1 MGLHVENLRTASL
14 EPKTPDRPTRCLGS
28 DAGTPPPVENIK
40 GNRLLKVNAS
50 DPQSLKAVKG
60 SPSAQSDVTLDLGF
74 WVADDTIETSHP
86 VEPPVQK
93 KAQPKRSL
101 KPASSKPTTPKSK
114 ASPKKAAK
122 AKATPK
128 KDKVEDNSSDV
139 SSLSASCVEVADS
152 ESDSDLDMAE
162 RLRQRKAALHM
173 EWQDYEGHQHSY
185 GAEAD
190 SLETFTKQG
199 LESKGWRFD
208 GGQWTKPVAP
218 RAPGAMKVMKKPSN
232 RGYVII
238 TRPKTGT
245 SQENKKQTK
254 KDTANSSHAGRNP
267 SVMKT
272 KGNKKQMKKAGSKV
286 AAPSAMK
293 VMKVMKVKKT
303 ALKQKKQEKQKKQG
317 KK

>member
-1 MGLHVENLRTASL
+1 M
-14 EPKTPDRPTRCLGS
+14 
-28 DAGTPPPVENIK
+28 
-40 GNRLLKVNAS
+40 
-50 DPQSLKAVKG
+50 
-60 SPSAQSDVTLDLGF
+60 
-74 WVADDTIETSHP
+74 
-86 VEPPVQK
+86 
-93 KAQPKRSL
+93 

-114 ASPKKAAK
+114 ASPKKAAKAK

-238 TRPKTGT
+238 HPSQDRNQSGEQEADQEGHREQQPCRQKPIRDEDQGQQEADEKGRIQSRSPTRHESHESEEDRLETEEAGEAEEAG
-245 SQENKKQTK
+245 QEVGPCFYWLGPGWLSGLLVFEIVH
-254 KDTANSSHAGRNP
+254 ANDSSRSFLIHR
-267 SVMKT
+267 SV
-272 KGNKKQMKKAGSKV
+272 G
-286 AAPSAMK
+286 
-293 VMKVMKVKKT
+293 
-303 ALKQKKQEKQKKQG
+303 
-317 KK
+317 